1 MKHISLAVTL
11 TLTALIPQGCSRKI
25 YPHTTQNTQTTETI
39 TEIIRDTIIQ
49 TQPDTAILQALIRC
63 DSTGR
68 VRLEEIN
75 TLKQSSRTQQTI
87 TIPPQPQPHQPTPIT
102 ITTTIDSMGIY
113 LTYKERHHQ
122 TTQTQLTETIIEKQ
136 VNILKWWQ
144 KVLMW
149 TGILFILWIALKI
162 LLKTKISV

>member
-1 MKHISLAVTL
+1 MKHIPLTLIL

-25 YPHTTQNTQTTETI
+25 YPHTTQNTHITETI
-39 TEIIRDTIIQ
+39 SEIIRDTIIQ

-68 VRLEEIN
+68 ARLEEIN
-75 TLKQSSRTQQTI
+75 TLKQSARTQQTL
-87 TIPPQPQPHQPTPIT
+87 TIAPQPQPHQPTPIT
-102 ITTTIDSMGIY
+102 ITTTIDSLGIY

-122 TTQTQLTETIIEKQ
+122 TSQTQTTETIIEKQ

-144 KVLMW
+144 KGLMW
-149 TGILFILWIALKI
+149 IGILFILWIALKI
-162 LLKTKISV
+162 LLKTRISV

>member
-1 MKHISLAVTL
+1 MKHIPLAVIL
-11 TLTALIPQGCSRKI
+11 TITALIPQGCSRKI

-68 VRLEEIN
+68 ARLAEIN
-75 TLKQSSRTQQTI
+75 TLKQSVRTQQTI
-87 TIPPQPQPHQPTPIT
+87 SIAKDPQPHKPTPIT
-102 ITTTIDSMGIY
+102 ITATVDSMGIY
-113 LTYKERHHQ
+113 LTYKERYKQ
-122 TTQTQLTETIIEKQ
+122 TTQTQITETIIEKE

-144 KVLMW
+144 KGLMW
-149 TGILFILWIALKI
+149 VGGLCILILLFKILGILE
-162 LLKTKISV
+162 

>member
-1 MKHISLAVTL
+1 MKHIPLAVIL

-25 YPHTTQNTQTTETI
+25 YPHTPQNTQTTETI
-39 TEIIRDTIIQ
+39 TAIIRDTIIQ

-68 VRLEEIN
+68 ARMEEIS
-75 TLKQSSRTQQTI
+75 TLKQNHSQQLHQTLTI
-87 TIPPQPQPHQPTPIT
+87 TPDPQPHQPTPIT
-102 ITTTIDSMGIY
+102 LTTTIDSMGIY

-144 KVLMW
+144 KVLMVL
-149 TGILFILWIALKI
+149 GVFLSFILLLYLSLK
-162 LLKTKISV
+162 

>member
-1 MKHISLAVTL
+1 MKHIPLAVIL
-11 TLTALIPQGCSRKI
+11 TITALIPQGCSRKI
-25 YPHTTQNTQTTETI
+25 YPHTTHNTQTTETI

-68 VRLEEIN
+68 ARLEEIN
-75 TLKQSSRTQQTI
+75 TLKQTQAQHLHQTLTI
-87 TIPPQPQPHQPTPIT
+87 TPDPQPHQPTPIT
-102 ITTTIDSMGIY
+102 LTTTIDSLGIY

-122 TTQTQLTETIIEKQ
+122 TTQTQLTETIIEKE

-144 KVLMW
+144 KGLMW
-149 TGILFILWIALKI
+149 VGGVCLLILVIRLQKLIFF
-162 LLKTKISV
+162 